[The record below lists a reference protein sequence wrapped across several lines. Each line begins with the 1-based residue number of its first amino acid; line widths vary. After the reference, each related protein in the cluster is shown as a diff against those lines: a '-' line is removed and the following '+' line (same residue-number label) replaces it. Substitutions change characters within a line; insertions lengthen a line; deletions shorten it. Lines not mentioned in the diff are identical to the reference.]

1 MANKKGYKKTYPPIE
16 ITPDMIKFANV
27 NVYPREK
34 KQVPTTAYAWARKK
48 ETIGMDYSISYRH
61 FGKLYRVTWK
71 TLVALCELYPNTEY
85 ANKEDWER
93 VNREARKA
101 VTDVGRK

>member
-1 MANKKGYKKTYPPIE
+1 MSNKKGYKKTYPPIE

-34 KQVPTTAYAWARKK
+34 KQVPTTRYAWARKK

-61 FGKLYRVTWK
+61 FGKLYTITWR
-71 TLVALCELYPNTEY
+71 TLEALCDNFPNTIYSTRE
-85 ANKEDWER
+85 EWEAIAKK
-93 VNREARKA
+93 ARIIA
-101 VTDVGRK
+101 RRG